1 MRHGR
6 ARTNNR
12 VLSDSEAAACGPFPD
27 IVMTPEHES
36 AHLPHH
42 TGHRWLDLT
51 LALSA
56 MFISLVSL
64 GVAVHHGIA
73 MDRLVA
79 ANSWPFLT
87 YGTNNQDPQGNP
99 RITLSVENAG
109 VGPARIET
117 FEVWWQ
123 DQPVASAADLLA
135 RCCMPDAKTL
145 LDPPAARALHLNVG
159 LIAPAVLRAGD
170 AQAFVGL
177 EQTSANADI
186 WHRLDA
192 ARMQIRMRACYCSV
206 FDECWMADLRQTD
219 ARSVGSCPAAK
230 VPFVVPEN
238 WFRPPVAPP
247 AESK

>member
-1 MRHGR
+1 
-6 ARTNNR
+6 
-12 VLSDSEAAACGPFPD
+12 
-27 IVMTPEHES
+27 MTPEHDT
-36 AHLPHH
+36 AHVAHH

-56 MFISLVSL
+56 MFVSLVSL

-87 YGTNNQDPQGNP
+87 YGTSNQDAQGHP
-99 RITLSVENAG
+99 RITLQVENAG

-123 DQPVASAADLLA
+123 DQPVASAGDLLA
-135 RCCMPDAKTL
+135 RCCMPDAPAP
-145 LDPPAARALHLNVG
+145 LDPSAARALRLSVG
-159 LIAPAVLRAGD
+159 MVAPSVLRAGD
-170 AQAFVGL
+170 AQSFITL
-177 EQTSANADI
+177 EQTAANADV

-192 ARMQIRMRACYCSV
+192 ARMQIRMRTCYCSV
-206 FDECWMADLRQTD
+206 FDECWEADPRQTD
-219 ARSVGSCPAAK
+219 AKSVGSCPAAK

-238 WFRPPVAPP
+238 WFSPP